1 MLCRIRSETKTATSR
16 LDVFCF
22 EQWLASAVWLS
33 YFLFVSRLAF
43 AGVGLSD
50 DEFLDLIRKKDSDQ
64 KNDGDDLDN
73 YDQQRIERQE
83 ERIKT
88 LQATVDAQTELLKAI
103 ADKLQIKK

>member
-1 MLCRIRSETKTATSR
+1 M
-16 LDVFCF
+16 
-22 EQWLASAVWLS
+22 
-33 YFLFVSRLAF
+33 
-43 AGVGLSD
+43 
-50 DEFLDLIRKKDSDQ
+50 
-64 KNDGDDLDN
+64 DN

>member
-1 MLCRIRSETKTATSR
+1 MYSH
-16 LDVFCF
+16 
-22 EQWLASAVWLS
+22 
-33 YFLFVSRLAF
+33 LFFIFFRLAF

-50 DEFLDLIRKKDSDQ
+50 DEFLDLIRMKDSDQ
-64 KNDGDDLDN
+64 NNGEEDLDN

>member
-1 MLCRIRSETKTATSR
+1 MITFVFVLRR
-16 LDVFCF
+16 LSHLLHVF
-22 EQWLASAVWLS
+22 
-33 YFLFVSRLAF
+33 RLAF

-64 KNDGDDLDN
+64 SNADEDLDN
-73 YDQQRIERQE
+73 YDQQQIERQE